1 MNKETAI
8 IVFNIT
14 KKNFTVDLEVPLD
27 ISANDLVNAL
37 NTAYELG
44 IDTSDIKNCYL
55 KAENP
60 ITLLKGNKTLAEF
73 GLRNGSVINFTEQGG
88 KLNEQI

>member
-8 IVFNIT
+8 VIFHIA
-14 KKNFTVDLEVPLD
+14 KRNFSVDLEIPLH
-27 ISANDLVNAL
+27 ITANELVLAL
-37 NTAYELG
+37 NAAYELN

-60 ITLLKGNKTLAEF
+60 IALLKGNKTLADY
-73 GLRNGSVINFTEQGG
+73 GLRNGSDIYYTE
-88 KLNEQI
+88 

>member
-1 MNKETAI
+1 MDKETAI
-8 IVFNIT
+8 IILNIT
-14 KKNFTVDLEVPLD
+14 KRNFTVDLEVPLD

-37 NTAYELG
+37 NSAYDLG

-60 ITLLKGNKTLAEF
+60 IALIKGNKTLAEF
-73 GLRNGSVINFTEQGG
+73 GLRNGSVINYTD
-88 KLNEQI
+88 

>member
-8 IVFNIT
+8 IIFNIT

-60 ITLLKGNKTLAEF
+60 IALLKGNKTLAEF
-73 GLRNGSVINFTEQGG
+73 GLRNGSVINYTE
-88 KLNEQI
+88 

>member
-1 MNKETAI
+1 MDKEKAI
-8 IVFNIT
+8 IIFNI
-14 KKNFTVDLEVPLD
+14 KKRNFTVDLEVPLD

-60 ITLLKGNKTLAEF
+60 IALLKGNKTLAEF
-73 GLRNGSVINFTEQGG
+73 GLRNGSVINFTE
-88 KLNEQI
+88 

>member
-8 IVFNIT
+8 VIFHIT
-14 KKNFTVDLEVPLD
+14 KRKISVDLEIPLS
-27 ISANDLVNAL
+27 ITANELVLAL

-44 IDTSDIKNCYL
+44 INTSDIKNCYL

-60 ITLLKGNKTLAEF
+60 IALLKGNKTLADY
-73 GLRNGSVINFTEQGG
+73 GLRNGSDIYYTE
-88 KLNEQI
+88 

>member
-1 MNKETAI
+1 MDKETAI
-8 IVFNIT
+8 IILKIT
-14 KKNFTVDLEVPLD
+14 RRNFTVDLEVPLD

-55 KAENP
+55 KAESP
-60 ITLLKGNKTLAEF
+60 IALLKGNKTLAEF
-73 GLRNGSVINFTEQGG
+73 GLRNGSVINFTE
-88 KLNEQI
+88 